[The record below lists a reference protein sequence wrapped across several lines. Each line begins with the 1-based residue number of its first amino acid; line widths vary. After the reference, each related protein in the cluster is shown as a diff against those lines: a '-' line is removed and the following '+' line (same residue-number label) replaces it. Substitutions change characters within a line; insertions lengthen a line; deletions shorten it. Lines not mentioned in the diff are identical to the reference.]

1 MNAHIS
7 SPRSAPDPAPHRA
20 LTREDYDRFLPLV
33 RRIAMRIARR
43 VPRHVGVSDLV
54 GWGWVGLVEAFS
66 RAGEGMPT
74 EEFEAYA
81 SYRAKGAMLDYLRA
95 FDPNARLLRNTSRRV
110 TRAIARAT
118 QALGRPP
125 IEAEIA
131 AAMELS
137 VEDYRDVLSQLAAS
151 GMTQLEIVDVDELE
165 NQSGPESW
173 PEEQADR
180 KILGDAV
187 ADAIRE
193 MPQRLQ
199 HVLALYYQEG
209 CTLREI
215 GLVLSLSESRVSQL
229 HTEAMHHIRAAIG
242 KE

>member
-1 MNAHIS
+1 MNAS
-7 SPRSAPDPAPHRA
+7 LATPLPAPNRA
-20 LTREDYDRFLPLV
+20 LTREEYDRFLPLV

-43 VPRHVGVSDLV
+43 VPRHIGVSDLV
-54 GWGWVGLVEAFS
+54 GWGWVGLVEAFG
-66 RAGEGMPT
+66 RAGEGMPP

-81 SYRAKGAMLDYLRA
+81 SYRAKGAMLDYLRS

-118 QALGRPP
+118 LALGRPP
-125 IEAEIA
+125 IETEIA
-131 AAMELS
+131 AAMDLS

-151 GMTQLEIVDVDELE
+151 GMTQLEIVDIDELE
-165 NQSGPESW
+165 GQSGSDSW
-173 PEEQADR
+173 PEEQAGR
-180 KILGDAV
+180 KMLADSV
-187 ADAIRE
+187 ADTIRV

-215 GLVLSLSESRVSQL
+215 GLVLGVSESRVSQL
-229 HTEAMHHIRAAIG
+229 HTEAMHHIRAALG
-242 KE
+242 KD